1 MAGGGSNVSITVYV
15 PCDASALSLG
25 AEDVAKSIA
34 AEAAVRDLDVR
45 VVRNGSR
52 GLYWLEP
59 MVEVQTATGR
69 IAYGPVQAGD
79 VAALFDADFL
89 HGGADVLALGP
100 AEDIPWL
107 KSQQRLTFARVG
119 IVDPRSLDDYLA
131 HGGYR
136 GLDAALKMEPAAIV
150 QAVTDAGLRGRGG
163 AAFPAG
169 IKWKTCLDAP
179 ADQKY
184 IVCNADEGDSG
195 TFADRMVMEGDPFVL
210 IEGMTITGLAVG
222 ATQGYIY
229 LRIEYPHAQRALE
242 AAIEAASIGG
252 YLGDN
257 IRGSGKAFHLE
268 VRMAAGA
275 YICGEETSLLESLEG
290 KRGQVRFK
298 PPLPAIQGLFG
309 KPTVINNVITLAT
322 VPIILERGAAFYR
335 DYGSGR
341 SRGTLPL
348 QLAGNVKRPGLVE
361 RAFGLTLRELIEDYG
376 GGTASGRP
384 VRAVQVGGPLGAYI
398 PVSRLD
404 TPIDYEAFA
413 AIGGMVGHGGVVV
426 FDDTVDMAAQARFA
440 MEFCAIESCG
450 KCTPCRIGS
459 TRGVEVIDRIIA
471 GDTAERERNEV
482 LLRDLCQTMLAG
494 SLCALGGMAPFPVL
508 SALDHFSEDFVDTN
522 KHNASPDISLP
533 LNAGGG

>member
-1 MAGGGSNVSITVYV
+1 MSITVYV
-15 PCDASALSLG
+15 PRDAGSLSLG
-25 AEDVAKSIA
+25 AEEVATAIA
-34 AEAAVRDLDVR
+34 AHVGENSLDVR

-59 MVEVQTATGR
+59 MVEVETSEGR
-69 IAYGPVQAGD
+69 VAYGPVQADD
-79 VAALFDADFL
+79 VASLFDADFL
-89 HGGADVLALGP
+89 HAGKHPLSLGLT
-100 AEDIPWL
+100 EEIGYL

-119 IVDPRSLDDYLA
+119 IVDPRSLEDYRA

-136 GLDAALKMEPAAIV
+136 GLQTALAMSGAEIV
-150 QAVTDAGLRGRGG
+150 QAVTDSGLRGRGG

-169 IKWKTCLDAP
+169 IKWKTCMDAP
-179 ADQKY
+179 ASQRY

-195 TFADRMVMEGDPFVL
+195 TYADRMVMEGDPFVL
-210 IEGMTITGLAVG
+210 IEGMTIAAIAVG

-229 LRIEYPHAQRALE
+229 LRCEYPHAQRALE
-242 AAIEAASIGG
+242 AAIVAAQAEN

-257 IRGSGKAFHLE
+257 VRDSGKAFRLE

-298 PPLPAIQGLFG
+298 PPLPAIEGLFG
-309 KPTVINNVITLAT
+309 KPTVINNVITLAS
-322 VPIILERGAAFYR
+322 VPTILDQGAAFYR
-335 DYGSGR
+335 DYGIGR
-341 SRGTLPL
+341 SRGTLPM
-348 QLAGNVKRPGLVE
+348 QLAGNLKRAGLVE

-376 GGTASGRP
+376 GGTVSGRP

-398 PVSRLD
+398 PVSQLD
-404 TPIDYEAFA
+404 TPIDYEAFVGINA
-413 AIGGMVGHGGVVV
+413 MLGHGGIVV
-426 FDDTVDMAAQARFA
+426 FDESVDMAAQARYA

-459 TRGVEVIDRIIA
+459 TRGVEVIDRIVA
-471 GDTAERERNEV
+471 GDTVERDRNEV

-508 SALDHFSEDFVDTN
+508 SALDHFPEDF
-522 KHNASPDISLP
+522 
-533 LNAGGG
+533 AGAAEAATS